1 MRPLAVLASAVVVL
15 VVVLFVFDSHL
26 LSERCEQRVVALT
39 ADKERSAK
47 HIKELQQALAKSAE
61 TLETL
66 RRRTSA
72 SVLHRQLD
80 SLSDGTRG
88 HRRTHDA
95 VASEREKRSP
105 PPAPPAPTAQDEPP
119 PTVHAAAVG
128 TARDSSALS
137 PNRIA
142 VVVIAY
148 NRPQYLDRA
157 LKSIFLHHPGGGTFP
172 IFVSQ
177 DGENDAVGAM
187 IAKYGARRLVHPR
200 KVLKFK
206 SGTCSP
212 QVDTCW
218 RRRVR

>member
-1 MRPLAVLASAVVVL
+1 MASVVL
-15 VVVLFVFDSHL
+15 PPALPLPSEDDQNRRKQATL
-26 LSERCEQRVVALT
+26 LRERRAEQAARR
-39 ADKERSAK
+39 K
-47 HIKELQQALAKSAE
+47 QALAFAAE
-61 TLETL
+61 AGDEGAAEELE
-66 RRRTSA
+66 
-72 SVLHRQLD
+72 QL
-80 SLSDGTRG
+80 
-88 HRRTHDA
+88 
-95 VASEREKRSP
+95 
-105 PPAPPAPTAQDEPP
+105 QDEPP